1 MSLPPTH
8 TLPVSLLSP
17 SPSCRVSFPSNLLTC
32 LRAYL
37 TRCPAYEPG
46 ARGLLPPGARPTFAT
61 FRVQGDCKEDTSYK
75 ERGYR
80 LLTPEPLFQKGSP
93 RHKAHLQFLKRG
105 LRIYLCK
112 ILPCTPSNLYSE
124 KQNSHKVNNRQGEAW
139 NQDRCFGGK
148 STWSLLYFI

>member
-1 MSLPPTH
+1 MTPCISFQASTQEMLPDPIQGLHWFSLQIQWQSRYNNKS
-8 TLPVSLLSP
+8 TLNLLSLNG
-17 SPSCRVSFPSNLLTC
+17 SSRVGGL
-32 LRAYL
+32 
-37 TRCPAYEPG
+37 
-46 ARGLLPPGARPTFAT
+46 AR
-61 FRVQGDCKEDTSYK
+61 YK
-75 ERGYR
+75 LDLFMIISQYIQI
-80 LLTPEPLFQKGSP
+80 LKHCTPETYCMSIIS
-93 RHKAHLQFLKRG
+93 QFLKRG

>member
-1 MSLPPTH
+1 MAPVTFVSLPPTH
-8 TLPVSLLSP
+8 TPPVSLLSP
-17 SPSCRVSFPSNLLTC
+17 SPSCRVSFPSNLLTR

-37 TRCPAYEPG
+37 TRCSAYEPG

-61 FRVQGDCKEDTSYK
+61 FRVQDDCKEDTSYK

-105 LRIYLCK
+105 LEEEAGLGGGGGERGRRGLEK
-112 ILPCTPSNLYSE
+112 HLPSPPPLLILT
-124 KQNSHKVNNRQGEAW
+124 
-139 NQDRCFGGK
+139 FM
-148 STWSLLYFI
+148 